1 MGCLPH
7 VRPVLHHWRVVFGF
21 GIISMLMR
29 FPRRELRGLCA
40 GRSSP
45 ISLPPSA
52 RRVMWSP
59 SPLGLVLLVSS
70 RAGGTP
76 NGRHRVMPPVE
87 VVHGSAGAGTSRPA
101 RDAACHFLSRKR
113 PISDGRRWSV
123 VAVGEPLAPLTRPRV
138 RPSPLG
144 NGPRR

>member
-1 MGCLPH
+1 MGCLAH

-45 ISLPPSA
+45 VSLPPSA

-59 SPLGLVLLVSS
+59 SPLGLVLLVVLS
-70 RAGGTP
+70 RRGHAQRATP
-76 NGRHRVMPPVE
+76 C
-87 VVHGSAGAGTSRPA
+87 
-101 RDAACHFLSRKR
+101 DAARR
-113 PISDGRRWSV
+113 GRAW
-123 VAVGEPLAPLTRPRV
+123 VGRGGDV
-138 RPSPLG
+138 
-144 NGPRR
+144 